1 MCPAGARKGGRQK
14 VPSAIKTETYPF
26 FRCSMTNDLLRFYK
40 RITIFEFMVVG
51 EYFSQPRVPH
61 FTAVK
66 AELVAEQ
73 DTTGV
78 LCLIGAEFLKL

>member
-1 MCPAGARKGGRQK
+1 
-14 VPSAIKTETYPF
+14 
-26 FRCSMTNDLLRFYK
+26 MTNDLLRSYK
-40 RITIFEFMVVG
+40 RTTTFDLMVVG

-73 DTTGV
+73 NTTGV